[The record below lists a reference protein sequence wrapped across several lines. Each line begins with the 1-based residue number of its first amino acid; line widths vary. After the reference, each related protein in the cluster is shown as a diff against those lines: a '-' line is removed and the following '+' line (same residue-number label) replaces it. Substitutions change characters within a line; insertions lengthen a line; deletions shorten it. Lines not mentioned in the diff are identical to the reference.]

1 MSMAL
6 RLGSLP
12 VFSPLASA
20 SIAVALPRLPMLP
33 RLSDFLPKQWS
44 ERPTISVDPRLEEL
58 AEFLERRNGQP
69 PFMVDNGAI
78 LKAAP
83 KKKPSYKRTREK
95 LYSPG
100 HKQIQPL
107 HNLRRCAACGR
118 VKRSHFMCMHCFGEI
133 RALLKQKKKEFFGE
147 PAKYEQDLDAV
158 DERIIYPGK
167 FFSQKDWRMEKKDW
181 IPKREEPLMFD
192 RDQVKKR

>member
-1 MSMAL
+1 MSLAL
-6 RLGSLP
+6 RLASSALY
-12 VFSPLASA
+12 SPLAGV
-20 SIAVALPRLPMLP
+20 SISVALPRMPMLP
-33 RLSDFLPKQWS
+33 RLADFLPKKWA
-44 ERPTISVDPRLEEL
+44 ETPVVSVDPRLEEL
-58 AEFLERRNGQP
+58 ARLLEKNSQP
-69 PFMVDNGAI
+69 PFMIDNGAI

-100 HKQIQPL
+100 DKQIQPL

-133 RALLKQKKKEFFGE
+133 RAMLKQKKKEIFGE
-147 PAKYEQDLDAV
+147 PAKYEQELDSI
-158 DERIIYPGK
+158 DKKIIYPGK
-167 FFSQKDWRMEKKDW
+167 YYTQKEWRMEKKEW

-192 RDQVKKR
+192 PSQVKKKK